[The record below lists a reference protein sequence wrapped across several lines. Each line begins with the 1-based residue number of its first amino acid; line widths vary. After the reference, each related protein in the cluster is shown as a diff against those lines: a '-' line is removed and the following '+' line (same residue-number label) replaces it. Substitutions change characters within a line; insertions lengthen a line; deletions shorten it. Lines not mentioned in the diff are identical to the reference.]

1 MVDEDITLVLWT
13 LSNINLCIKLIC
25 DSSLLIASL
34 MFQK

>member
-1 MVDEDITLVLWT
+1 MVDEDITLALWT
-13 LSNINLCIKLIC
+13 LSNINVCIKLIC

>member
-13 LSNINLCIKLIC
+13 LININVCIKLIC